1 MVEKDRRTGH
11 VYAEQDEEVLLGKKN
26 ISEVLVCYFYL
37 GRLLFL
43 KILIV
48 RSMMG

>member
-26 ISEVLVCYFYL
+26 ISEVLVCFF
-37 GRLLFL
+37 LF
-43 KILIV
+43 
-48 RSMMG
+48 